1 MTAIGPTG
9 WQYNLLTTGL
19 MLAGALLLAAVVIA
33 LAGRWRRRSSGE
45 DFNPGD
51 QLTHF
56 RSLYERGEISAEE
69 FQRLRTLLTGPV
81 AQSAGVQ
88 KAPEVPKPPGEVPP
102 PTAGTDPP
110 SADGIRPA

>member
-33 LAGRWRRRSSGE
+33 LAGRWRRRSAGE
-45 DFNPGD
+45 DLNPGD

-56 RSLYERGEISAEE
+56 RSLYERGEISAED
-69 FQRLRTLLTGPV
+69 FQRLRTLLTGPL
-81 AQSAGVQ
+81 AQSVGV
-88 KAPEVPKPPGEVPP
+88 KPAPEVPKPPSEAAPP
-102 PTAGTDPP
+102 AAGTEPP
-110 SADGIRPA
+110 SPDGIRPA